1 MTVVALTV
9 FIEITDKDGNV
20 PAPLKGFD
28 GENISLNRFQNGKY
42 NSLVSHPDTGK
53 SHHYLSFI
61 YQGAAINRTG
71 DNLEASIIL
80 ANNPLS
86 MAYVKEFVDKKY
98 YIEVETFVM
107 DDDFDATNKPLTK
120 EYWLATSLR
129 YDSQNIE
136 LLLSS
141 AIDAVGANVPQ
152 KTLSTNQCKHLP
164 LTGTIQNR

>member
-20 PAPLKGFD
+20 PAPFKDFD
-28 GENISLNRFQNGKY
+28 GEDISLNKFQNGNHEGIGDYK
-42 NSLVSHPDTGK
+42 
-53 SHHYLSFI
+53 YLSFI

-98 YIEVETFVM
+98 YVEVETFVM
-107 DDDFDATNKPLTK
+107 DNDFNSTASNIPLTK
-120 EYWLATSLR
+120 EYWLAASLR

-152 KTLSTNQCKHLP
+152 KTLSTDQCKHLP